1 MKEQGVP
8 LSRIAINVS
17 SIQFKESQLLET
29 FISIAK
35 RHNIEPSE
43 IEIEITERF
52 LMEHTIANINML
64 QNFRNYGFKIS
75 IDDFGTGYSSMSYL
89 KQLPVDT
96 IKIDKSFV
104 DDINEGS
111 SDNVII
117 EAIIA
122 LSKTLG
128 YLIVAEGI
136 ETPEQ
141 ERFLANVSCDIGQGY
156 LFCKPVSTEEII
168 ERFSSQATSL

>member
-1 MKEQGVP
+1 MKEQHVP
-8 LSRIAINVS
+8 LERIAINVS
-17 SIQFKESQLLET
+17 SIQFKEPHLLET

-35 RHNIEPSE
+35 RHNIAPDE

-52 LMEHTIANINML
+52 LMDHTIANINML
-64 QNFRNYGFKIS
+64 QGFRNYGFKIS

-104 DDINEGS
+104 DDIAQGS

-128 YLIVAEGI
+128 YSIVAEGI
-136 ETPEQ
+136 ETEEQ
-141 ERFLANVSCDIGQGY
+141 ETFLASVHCDIGQGY
-156 LFCKPVSTEEII
+156 LFSRPISCDEII
-168 ERFSSQATSL
+168 TRFSS